1 MNSICIATYNGEK
14 YIHQQLSSILSQIN
28 IDDEV
33 IISDDN
39 STDNTIQIIN
49 SINDPRIKLINGGF
63 HNFTFNFENAIKQAK
78 GEYIFLADQDD
89 VWLPNK
95 YTTTINA
102 LKHYDLVCS
111 NAIITDQ
118 NLNHI
123 HPSFFQYYNSG
134 SGKLKNIIKCT
145 YCGACMAFNKKI
157 LNAIQP
163 FPNTSIFGHDLW
175 IGLVAESI
183 GKILFL
189 ETPLILYR
197 RHDTSLTSISNNF
210 FTRSKRPLFTKIKS
224 RISIIYHLTK
234 FNIKYHLCKK
244 L

>member
-14 YIHQQLSSILSQIN
+14 YLHEQLSSILSQIN

-95 YTTTINA
+95 YTTTINT

-118 NLNHI
+118 NLNQI

-157 LNAIQP
+157 LHAIQP

-183 GKILFL
+183 GKVLFL

-197 RHDTSLTSISNNF
+197 RHNDSLTTISNNF
-210 FTRSKRPLFTKIKS
+210 LTRSKRPLLIKIKS
-224 RISIIYHLTK
+224 RISIIYHLFK
-234 FNIKYHLCKK
+234 FSINHNLCKK
-244 L
+244 N

>member
-14 YIHQQLSSILSQIN
+14 YIKEQLTSILSQIN

-39 STDNTIQIIN
+39 STDKTTEIIK
-49 SINDPRIKLINGGF
+49 SLNDSRIKLIKGDF

-95 YTTTINA
+95 YTTMLNA
-102 LKHYDLVCS
+102 LKKYDLVCS

-118 NLNHI
+118 NLTPI
-123 HPSFFQYYNSG
+123 HTSFFQYYNSG
-134 SGKLKNIIKCT
+134 CGKLKNIIKCT
-145 YCGACMAFNKKI
+145 YCGACMAFSHKI
-157 LNAIQP
+157 LQAIQP

-183 GKILFL
+183 GKVHFL
-189 ETPLILYR
+189 DTPLILYR
-197 RHDTSLTSISNNF
+197 RHEDSLTTISNNF
-210 FTRSKRPLFTKIKS
+210 LTRSKRPLWIKIKS
-224 RISIIYHLTK
+224 RISITYYIIQL
-234 FNIKYHLCKK
+234 NIKHYLCKK
-244 L
+244 H